1 MEREL
6 GRDIARRSFVRT
18 AAALGLT
25 GGIAGCT
32 DSIPDSLNG
41 GRSQGQTGP
50 VETFVRGYQQDDPEL
65 ARSAIHPES
74 PIYDQGSDEAVRR
87 TNLEIQSA
95 TVVSEDRGILRVKLL
110 MSNEDNAGREQVF
123 TFWIRP
129 HEGEPKIWQ
138 IMTGPPS
145 ENDLSTP
152 TDEGTPME
160 TEEPADEETETEPE
174 EPQETPTDALF
185 YEGFEDGV
193 ERWDATADRWGQ
205 TSAVAYS
212 GEYSAAI
219 GTNTQVSALASADIG
234 SGTRISEFSYY
245 WQETSRSYGGGVQLF
260 NSAGEVEI
268 GTASDNPEWIVDDAE
283 GIRPVASGTGYNR
296 WIRTEL
302 VFDWGR
308 GTVEVTFRDTE
319 TGDGYS
325 QTHALKQGRDVQRI
339 QLTAFTSERDW
350 KNDSCYMSW
359 DDIVVE

>member
-1 MEREL
+1 MEWDL
-6 GRDIARRSFVRT
+6 DRDIARRSFVRT

-32 DSIPDSLNG
+32 DSIPGTGNG
-41 GRSQGQTGP
+41 GRSQAQTRP

-74 PIYDQGSDEAVRR
+74 PIYDQGSDEAVRK
-87 TNLEIQSA
+87 TNIELQSA
-95 TVVSEDRGILRVKLL
+95 SVASENRGILRVKLL
-110 MSNEDNAGREQVF
+110 MSNQNNAGREQVF

-129 HEGEPKIWQ
+129 YEGEPKIWQ

-174 EPQETPTDALF
+174 EPEETPTDALF
-185 YEGFEDGV
+185 DEGFEDGV
-193 ERWDATADRWGQ
+193 ERWEVHEDEWGP
-205 TSAVAYS
+205 TSAVSYR
-212 GEYSAAI
+212 GDLAATI
-219 GTNTQVSALASADIG
+219 KTNSEVSALASVDIG
-234 SGTRISEFSYY
+234 SGARISEFSYH
-245 WQETSRSYGGGVQLF
+245 WRETPGSYGGGIQLF

-268 GTASDNPEWIVDDAE
+268 GTTSDNPEWVVDDAE
-283 GIRPVASGTGYNR
+283 GIRAVHSGTGYNR

-302 VFDWGR
+302 TFDWGR
-308 GTVEVTFRDTE
+308 GTVAVTFRDTE
-319 TGDGYS
+319 TGEGYS
-325 QTHALKQGRDVQRI
+325 QTHGLKQGRDIQRI

-350 KNDSCYMSW
+350 TNDSCYMSW
-359 DDIVVE
+359 DDIAVE